1 MADTMGDSFE
11 STGHPADLLTN
22 THPSVGAI
30 LDAFDQL
37 KPAWDEFT
45 AVRVLAPLSLDPVI
59 SVERDERVTRVDL
72 STIRAQLT
80 SRRTGRPGVRDR
92 GQLSD
97 ALQRWVS
104 TLPVSDRE
112 AATHGVRLITWA
124 DARCTTLVLDVV
136 VARGRSLAG
145 WTPSTALA
153 PARLRASREHATRS
167 ALANADAVECT
178 TDGTAII
185 WRHPD
190 RRLSSVIFADPD
202 LASAYLDTDL
212 TCVYTPGFPVVGA
225 PRTAALRLAE
235 ETMND
240 YQLLSFR
247 QASHLTWRKRP

>member
-22 THPSVGAI
+22 THLSVGAI
-30 LDAFDQL
+30 LDTFDQL
-37 KPAWDEFT
+37 STAWDEFT

-72 STIRAQLT
+72 STLRARLT
-80 SRRTGRPGVRDR
+80 HRRTGRPSVHDR
-92 GQLSD
+92 GQLSN
-97 ALQRWVS
+97 ALERWVG

-112 AATHGVRLITWA
+112 AATRGVRLVSWA
-124 DARCTTLVLDVV
+124 DTGCATLALEVA
-136 VARGRSLAG
+136 VARGGSLAG

-167 ALANADAVECT
+167 ALAHADAVECT
-178 TDGTAII
+178 TDGAAVI

-202 LASAYLDTDL
+202 LARAYLDSDL

-240 YQLLSFR
+240 YKLLSFR
-247 QASHLTWRKRP
+247 AASRLTWRK